1 MIAAH
6 IAVVDDD
13 ADVRDTVRDYLLRHG
28 FAVSAVDGGEA
39 LRALMAE
46 RAVDLV
52 VLYVTMPGED
62 GFTIARALR
71 KSGPVGIIMLT
82 ANTDSV
88 DRVVGLE
95 LGADDYI
102 AKPFDPRE
110 LLARVRA
117 VLRRATNSG
126 AGPAQLGREV
136 AIGKCVLN
144 LDQRRLYTRDGAQVP
159 LTSMEFDL
167 LAAFVR
173 HPNRP
178 LSRDQLLDLAHG
190 KEMAPFDRSIDT
202 RVTRLRRKVEED
214 PDFPQAIRTVRGAG
228 YMFCPGAAPAEV

>member
-1 MIAAH
+1 MTGAH

-13 ADVRDTVRDYLLRHG
+13 ADVRETVRDYLLRQG
-28 FAVSAVDGGEA
+28 FAVSAVDGGAA

-52 VLYVTMPGED
+52 VLDVTMPGED
-62 GFTIARALR
+62 GFSIARALR
-71 KSGPVGIIMLT
+71 KAGPIGIIMLT
-82 ANTDSV
+82 ANTDAV

-95 LGADDYI
+95 LGADDYVG
-102 AKPFDPRE
+102 KPFDPRE

-117 VLRRATNSG
+117 VLRRTEAGT

-136 AIGKCVLN
+136 AIGKCLLN
-144 LDQRRLYTRDGAQVP
+144 LDQRRLYARDGTPVP
-159 LTSMEFDL
+159 LTTMEFEL
-167 LAAFVR
+167 LAAFVK

-190 KEMAPFDRSIDT
+190 KDMAPFDRSIDT
-202 RVTRLRRKVEED
+202 RITRLRRKVEED
-214 PDFPQAIRTVRGAG
+214 PEYPQAIRTVRGAG
-228 YMFCPGAAPAEV
+228 YMFCPRAAPALA